1 MQKINIFKNSS
12 RLAWRIV
19 FYVVLA
25 STVITIFTSA
35 FQLLDDYKSELSV
48 IESRYK
54 EIQDSLLDVIALH
67 LWVSNKSEQ
76 EKTLEGI
83 LRLPDIDHITVY
95 EGNVL
100 VSELGKKPIGDSI
113 VKDFPLFYT
122 FRSERR
128 KIGSIQISTSLETI
142 YQKVIK
148 QALAIIISNGIQIFL
163 ISGFMLFLFYSLV
176 ARHLNKIAMY
186 AENIN
191 MNSLDQRLLLDRK
204 ENSEK
209 NKDEFD
215 LLINAIHAMQF
226 SLKRSIHDLAES
238 EENLSKTLD
247 CIGDAVIVTNNLGHI
262 NRMNPIAE
270 ELTGWSFADA
280 INKPL
285 AEVFPVF
292 NGVTKEPA
300 GNLVKRVLETGKI
313 VGQKKHTVLTA
324 KDGTEYQISE
334 SASPILGEKK
344 EIHGVIIVFH
354 NVTEEYELQEAVRKN
369 EERLQSIMDYSS
381 SVIYV
386 KDLEGRFTSV
396 NRQFER
402 LVDLKE
408 KQIIGKTTHD
418 IFPKEIADEMVSNDN
433 DVLKSHLALH
443 TDEKALQNDGLH
455 TYSSD
460 KFCLF
465 DDDGVPYAVASI
477 STDVTEKLLQLEL
490 LRRSQKME
498 ALGKLTGG
506 IAHDFNNML
515 NVIIGYADILKR
527 NLDVDSSNIHFVEEI
542 KNAGQR
548 GVSLTRKLLS
558 FSGQSG
564 TEKSLVNI
572 NSILEDDLNML
583 KKTLTARITI
593 SVKLADE
600 LWLTSVDKGELE
612 DVILNLSINAMHAMP
627 TGGKVTYF
635 THNESLGGLEANKI
649 GLPVAGDYVRLS
661 IIDSGIGMSE
671 SVVQKIFDPFF
682 TTKGEQGT
690 GLGLSQVYGFMERCQ
705 GAVKVDSTVGS
716 GTEFSLYFPR
726 AIGKQKDNKDEVDVS
741 TANVELGGHET
752 VLLVDDEIALLK
764 LAQNILSE
772 AGYKVY
778 CAEGADNALGI
789 LSRNKVDVLV
799 SDIIMPGMS
808 GVELAK
814 KVEVLYPDIK
824 IQLVSGF
831 AGDHAEDDRNNFY
844 IKRLINKPY
853 TADTLLKCVRDLLDD
868 IA

>member
-1 MQKINIFKNSS
+1 MKKTNILKNSS
-12 RLAWRIV
+12 RLGWRMV
-19 FYVVLA
+19 LYVVLA
-25 STVITIFTSA
+25 SIFITIFISA
-35 FQLLDDYKSELSV
+35 FQLHADYKSELSV
-48 IESRYK
+48 IESRHN

-67 LWVSNKSEQ
+67 LWVSNQSELD
-76 EKTLEGI
+76 KTLEGI

-100 VSELGKKPIGDSI
+100 VSELGKKPIDDSI
-113 VKDFPLFYT
+113 AKDFPLFYT
-122 FRSERR
+122 FRSEKR

-142 YQKVIK
+142 YQKVFK
-148 QALAIIISNGIQIFL
+148 QALEIIISNGIQIFL

-204 ENSEK
+204 ENSGK

-226 SLKRSIHDLAES
+226 NLKRSIHDLAES
-238 EENLSKTLD
+238 QENLSQTLD
-247 CIGDAVIVTNNLGHI
+247 CIGDAVIVTNTLGHI

-270 ELTGWSFADA
+270 ELTGWSFSEA

-285 AEVFPVF
+285 AEVYPIF
-292 NGVTKEPA
+292 NGITKEPV

-313 VGQKKHTVLTA
+313 VSLDKNTVLTA
-324 KDGTEYQISE
+324 KNGVEYQISE
-334 SASPILGEKK
+334 SAAPIFGENM

-408 KQIIGKTTHD
+408 KQIVGKKTHD
-418 IFPKEIADEMVSNDN
+418 IFPKEIADEMVANDN
-433 DVLKSHLALH
+433 DVLNSHLALH
-443 TDEKALQNDGLH
+443 SDEKVLQNDGLH

-465 DDDGVPYAVASI
+465 DDDGVPYAVAGI

-490 LRRSQKME
+490 LRRSQKMD

-515 NVIIGYADILKR
+515 NVIIGYAEILKR
-527 NLDVDSSNIHFVEEI
+527 NLNDDSANAHFAKEI
-542 KNAGQR
+542 RNAGQR
-548 GVSLTRKLLS
+548 GVALTRKLLS
-558 FSGQSG
+558 FSGQSE
-564 TEKSLVNI
+564 TEKSLINI
-572 NSILEDDLNML
+572 NNLLEDDLDML
-583 KKTLTARITI
+583 KKTLTARIHI
-593 SVKLADE
+593 SLKLDKQ
-600 LWLTSVDKGELE
+600 LWLTTVDKSELE
-612 DVILNLSINAMHAMP
+612 DVVLNLSINAMHAMP
-627 TGGKVTYF
+627 SGGNVTYF
-635 THNESLGGLEANKI
+635 TLNESLGGLEANKI
-649 GLPVAGDYVRLS
+649 GLPAAGDYVRFS
-661 IIDSGIGMSE
+661 IIDNGTGMPE
-671 SVVQKIFDPFF
+671 SVIQKIFDPFF

-690 GLGLSQVYGFMERCQ
+690 GLGLSQVYGFMERCE
-705 GAVKVDSTVGS
+705 GAVTVASTVGR

-726 AIGKQKDNKDEVDVS
+726 KTGKVDVKNS
-741 TANVELGGHET
+741 EAEIDSDGEELRGTET
-752 VLLVDDEIALLK
+752 VLLVDDEVALLQ
-764 LAQNILSE
+764 LAQNILKQQ
-772 AGYKVY
+772 GYKVY
-778 CAEGADNALGI
+778 CAEGADNALWI
-789 LSRNKVDVLV
+789 LSRNKVDIMI
-799 SDIIMPGMS
+799 SDIIMPGTS

-814 KVEVLYPDIK
+814 KVEDLYPDIK
-824 IQLVSGF
+824 IQLVSGY
-831 AGDHAEDDRNNFY
+831 AGTHSEEDKNNRY
-844 IKRLINKPY
+844 IKELISKPY
-853 TADTLLKCVRDLLDD
+853 DADTLLQRVRNHLDS
-868 IA
+868 

>member
-1 MQKINIFKNSS
+1 MKKTNIFKNSS
-12 RLAWRIV
+12 RLGWRIV
-19 FYVVLA
+19 LYVVLA
-25 STVITIFTSA
+25 SIFITIFISA
-35 FQLLDDYKSELSV
+35 FQLHDDYKSELSV
-48 IESRYK
+48 IESRHK

-67 LWVSNKSEQ
+67 LWVSNQSELD
-76 EKTLEGI
+76 KTLEGI
-83 LRLPDIDHITVY
+83 LRLPDIDYITVY

-100 VSELGKKPIGDSI
+100 VSVLGKKPIGDSI

-122 FRSERR
+122 FRSEKR
-128 KIGSIQISTSLETI
+128 KIGSIQISTSLEAI
-142 YQKVIK
+142 YQKVFK
-148 QALAIIISNGIQIFL
+148 QAVEIIISNGIQIFL

-186 AENIN
+186 AENLN
-191 MNSLDQRLLLDRK
+191 MNSLGQRLLLDRK
-204 ENSEK
+204 ENNEK

-226 SLKRSIHDLAES
+226 NLKRSIHNLAES
-238 EENLSKTLD
+238 EENLSQTLD
-247 CIGDAVIVTNNLGHI
+247 CIGDAVIVTNTLGHI

-270 ELTGWSFADA
+270 ELTGWSFSEA

-285 AEVFPVF
+285 AEVYPIF
-292 NGVTKEPA
+292 NGITKEPV

-313 VGQKKHTVLTA
+313 VGLDKNTVLTA
-324 KDGTEYQISE
+324 KNGAEYQISE
-334 SASPILGEKK
+334 SAAPIFGENM

-354 NVTEEYELQEAVRKN
+354 NVTEEYELQEAIRKN

-408 KQIIGKTTHD
+408 KQIVGKTTHD
-418 IFPKEIADEMVSNDN
+418 LFPKEIADEMVANDN
-433 DVLKSHLALH
+433 DVLNSHLALH
-443 TDEKALQNDGLH
+443 SDEKVLQNDGLH

-465 DDDGVPYAVASI
+465 DDDGVPYAVAGI
-477 STDVTEKLLQLEL
+477 STDVTEKLVQLEL
-490 LRRSQKME
+490 LRRSQKMD

-527 NLDVDSSNIHFVEEI
+527 NLDVDSSNTHFVEEI

-548 GVSLTRKLLS
+548 GVTLTRKLLS

-564 TEKSLVNI
+564 TEKFLVNI
-572 NSILEDDLNML
+572 NNLLEDDLDML
-583 KKTLTARITI
+583 KKTLTARINI
-593 SVKLADE
+593 SLKLDKQ
-600 LWLTSVDKGELE
+600 LWLTTVDKSELE
-612 DVILNLSINAMHAMP
+612 DVVLNLSINAMHAMP
-627 TGGKVTYF
+627 TGGNVTYF
-635 THNESLGGLEANKI
+635 TLNESLGGLEANKI

-661 IIDSGIGMSE
+661 IIDSGTGMPE
-671 SVVQKIFDPFF
+671 SITQKIFDPFF

-690 GLGLSQVYGFMERCQ
+690 GLGLSQVYGFMERCE
-705 GAVKVDSTVGS
+705 GAVTVTSTVGR

-726 AIGKQKDNKDEVDVS
+726 KTGKVDVKNSEAEVDS
-741 TANVELGGHET
+741 DGEELRGTET
-752 VLLVDDEIALLK
+752 ILLVDDEVALLQ
-764 LAQNILSE
+764 LAQNILKQQ
-772 AGYKVY
+772 GYKVY
-778 CAEGADNALGI
+778 CAEGADNALWI
-789 LSRNKVDVLV
+789 LSRNKVDIMI
-799 SDIIMPGMS
+799 SDIIMPGTS

-814 KVEVLYPDIK
+814 KVEDLYPDIK
-824 IQLVSGF
+824 IQLVSGY
-831 AGDHAEDDRNNFY
+831 AGTDTEEDKNNRY
-844 IKRLINKPY
+844 IKELINKPY
-853 TADTLLKCVRDLLDD
+853 DADTLLQRVRNQLDS
-868 IA
+868 